1 MSTAF
6 RKNRDGKSRTG
17 RDRHRCP
24 VCGQVFACPT
34 DVGATAIDEVDC
46 AELYAPAVPSGHATP
61 FACIAPPQSL
71 PRVSP
76 TELPGFVFHP
86 ARCDSRFAPCFAMG
100 YAEISCRTAPG
111 GALSPWGKAAAHPV
125 RLVRCSHDSTR
136 NAYRVISCGRVAER
150 SKATD
155 CKSVGLRPTKVRI
168 LPRPPPSGALGAHL
182 LTTRLSKDRRRWQR
196 KSSTARS
203 RT

>member
-1 MSTAF
+1 MRWRAM
-6 RKNRDGKSRTG
+6 G
-17 RDRHRCP
+17 
-24 VCGQVFACPT
+24 
-34 DVGATAIDEVDC
+34 
-46 AELYAPAVPSGHATP
+46 APARSCVPRHYPPVWSLRWL
-61 FACIAPPQSL
+61 APPSCSEPEARPPNWDFKFR
-71 PRVSP
+71 PRSGRSAALDLRP
-76 TELPGFVFHP
+76 SST
-86 ARCDSRFAPCFAMG
+86 MG
-100 YAEISCRTAPG
+100 YAEFSCRTAPG
-111 GALSPWGKAAAHPV
+111 GALSPWGKAAAHPC

-182 LTTRLSKDRRRWQR
+182 LTTRFSKDRRRWQR